1 MGDNNLFFLEFIE
14 WFDPTGREIV
24 HRIPEQG
31 SGEIKWGAQLV
42 VREYQAAVF
51 FYKGKAYDAI
61 GPGRHTLRTGNIPV
75 LNKVLAIPWAMN
87 NPLRTEVYFVN
98 LNLFTDLKWGT
109 RDPVAFKDSELGL
122 VRLRAF
128 GVFNMRVI
136 QPVLFVNT
144 IVAAQG
150 TYSTSDIEEYL
161 GRVIVSRLN
170 DVLGEKLD
178 TMLNL
183 PKLYDELSDE
193 LVKRLADDFNHLGLG
208 LDRLYINSITPPAE
222 VQQAIDDRSKLN
234 AIDDMNKFL
243 KMKAALSLENAS
255 KTGGKAGTGPADT
268 LGTTLGAGMGL
279 GMGFMMPSMFAD
291 LMKQGAKPDAS
302 KQALACPE
310 CGNPILPDAKF
321 CPSCGHHLMVVQQC
335 GKCGE
340 NLPPTAKFCP
350 QCGTAVELKAA
361 GRKCPH
367 CGAENLK
374 ESIYCNH
381 CGEKL

>member
-1 MGDNNLFFLEFIE
+1 VGDNNLFFLEFIE
-14 WFDPTGREIV
+14 WLDETGREIV
-24 HRIPEQG
+24 HRIPEHG

-42 VREYQAAVF
+42 VQQYQAAVF
-51 FYKGKAYDAI
+51 FYQGKAFDAI

-98 LNLFTDLKWGT
+98 MNLFPDLKWGT

-128 GVFNMRVI
+128 GVFNMRVV

-144 IVAAQG
+144 IVGGQG
-150 TYSTSDIEEYL
+150 SYTTDAIEEYL

-183 PKLYDELSDE
+183 PKRYDELADE
-193 LVKRLADDFNHLGLG
+193 LTKRLAEDFNHLGLG
-208 LDRLYINSITPPAE
+208 LDRLYINSITPPQE
-222 VQQAIDDRSKLN
+222 VQQAIDDRSKMN

-243 KMKAALSLENAS
+243 KLKAAASLENMS
-255 KTGGKAGTGPADT
+255 KATGQGGPAGAMGPT
-268 LGTTLGAGMGL
+268 VGAGVGL
-279 GMGFMMPSMFAD
+279 GMGFMMPSLFAD
-291 LMKQGAKPDAS
+291 LYKSNARPDMVQ
-302 KQALACPE
+302 QALVCPACK
-310 CGNPILPDAKF
+310 NPVAPDAKF
-321 CPSCGHHLMVVQQC
+321 CPSCGHHLMVIQQC
-335 GKCGE
+335 AKCGE
-340 NLPPTAKFCP
+340 NLPPTARFCP
-350 QCGTAVELKAA
+350 RCGAPVELKAVP
-361 GRKCPH
+361 RTCPH
-367 CGAENLK
+367 CGAEALK
-374 ESIYCNH
+374 DSTFCNN